1 MTALTA
7 KATPA
12 ARKHPVPWRPM
23 ARATWLQHRAA
34 LITLLA
40 VSAAL
45 ALAMAAG
52 ELQIQATYARY
63 AADSC
68 VPHPIHAPC
77 GTSASTIAAST
88 DGFTALVIALHVLPI
103 VIGVFIG
110 APLISRELESGT
122 FRFTWTQGIGR
133 ARFVLTTVALLAAAV
148 TAATCALGVL
158 LSWYAHP
165 FDVVGVESHWQSGL
179 FDTTPLML
187 PAWTLLAL
195 ATGIFLGALTERVVT
210 AMAATAAAAG
220 GLLLGAFWELDHHL
234 LSLGPLAAHA
244 QPTGGLSIGLLNE
257 SAMPGFG
264 PAGSWLVR
272 GWITGPGGHQLS
284 TTAADN
290 LQNRMYAAMTKAGNK
305 TDSAAWLSAHHY
317 AYWLSYQPADRFWY
331 FQATTGATLI
341 TLAIAFTLM
350 TIWLIRR
357 RG

>member
-7 KATPA
+7 KAMPR
-12 ARKHPVPWRPM
+12 ARKHPVPWRSM
-23 ARATWLQHRAA
+23 ARATWLQHRVA

-45 ALAMAAG
+45 ALATVAG
-52 ELQIQATYARY
+52 ELAIHATYARY
-63 AADSC
+63 AAGC
-68 VPHPIHAPC
+68 VPRPIHAPC
-77 GTSASTIAAST
+77 GTIANTIAAST

-103 VIGVFIG
+103 LIGVFIG

-133 ARFVLTTVALLAAAV
+133 TRFVLTTVVLLAAVV

-158 LSWYAHP
+158 LGWYAHP

-179 FDTTPLML
+179 FDTTPLTL

-195 ATGIFLGALTERVVT
+195 GTGIFLGALTGRIVT
-210 AMAATAAAAG
+210 AMAATVAAAG
-220 GLLLGAFWELDHHL
+220 GLLLAAFWELDHHM
-234 LSLGPLAAHA
+234 LSLGALTAHA
-244 QPTGGLSIGLLNE
+244 APAGGVSIGPLNGN
-257 SAMPGFG
+257 AIYGFG

-284 TTAADN
+284 TSAADN

-305 TDSAAWLSAHHY
+305 TDSTTWLSAHHY
-317 AYWLSYQPADRFWY
+317 AYWLTYQPADRFWY
-331 FQATTGATLI
+331 FQTTAGAILI